1 MSRTAA
7 LEIAAPSAAV
17 DPLAPWIG
25 ARTSSERALAAT
37 FLVSIGGL
45 SGLLHTAAVVF
56 ALIASLLPLP
66 FLPAACAPVK
76 RFEAT
81 PPERVLMSIVEVEP
95 PPEVVEP
102 PPPPVEEEAP
112 SPKLSKVKKAQ
123 LEREVAVIGMLA
135 LLRSAE
141 PTSDVFGTLDSGIE
155 GNVLGGLMG
164 AEIGDS
170 FGAGGLGLSG
180 VGVAGGSADLAIG
193 GGGGTAIG
201 IGGLGSI
208 GTIGKGGGGTGQG
221 YGMGQGGFGG
231 SSSLR
236 VDVIDTDLA
245 TDVVRRALLLKKSAV
260 LACPDSLPADVTVR
274 VTDGKVTSVEG
285 ATACLARALTGA
297 AVGGTGY
304 AAVHLEHR

>member
-45 SGLLHTAAVVF
+45 SGLLHSAAVVF
-56 ALIASLLPLP
+56 ALVASLLPLP

-76 RFEAT
+76 RLEAP

-95 PPEVVEP
+95 PPEIVEP

-123 LEREVAVIGMLA
+123 LDREVAVVGMLA
-135 LLRSAE
+135 LLGSVE

-193 GGGGTAIG
+193 GGGTAIG
-201 IGGLGSI
+201 IGGLGSM
-208 GTIGKGGGGTGQG
+208 GTIGKGGGGGTGQG

-231 SSSLR
+231 AGSLR

-245 TDVVRRALLLKKSAV
+245 TDVVRRALLLRKSAV

-285 ATACLARALTGA
+285 ATACTARALTGA